1 MPLPRDV
8 PLVLHVDMDAFFAG
22 VEARSDPRLRDLPM
36 VVGGGPGDRGVVTA
50 ASYPARKFGIAS
62 GMSLAE
68 ARRRCPGVVSVPVDP
83 AKMIHESLQVLCIL
97 DRFSPCVEPAS
108 IDEAYLSFP
117 PIAAWR
123 WGEQA
128 RTLAVRVQTAIL
140 MERGLTASVGGAR
153 NKLQAKMAS
162 SLEKPKGISIV
173 PPGAFSRVFGPR
185 PVSSIPG
192 IGPVS
197 SARLEE
203 QRIRT
208 VGDLA
213 RCPESQLRS
222 WFGAGGEWLAACS
235 RGEDD
240 REVVAVA
247 DRDDAKSAGH
257 EMTFSYDVADP
268 RVLKAAL
275 WLLAD
280 RVARRL
286 RCRRISAATVVVR
299 FKLGSRRMSRQTA
312 LAEPIDSPQALARI
326 AWSLLEGAR
335 DGRALRLVGVSA
347 GGLTGSAPTA
357 MLFPSDEKRDRLV
370 RAGDRVR
377 DRFGEHVF
385 LPAGVYGGGGR
396 PAPLPRC
403 NPFGGPEPQDPP

>member
-1 MPLPRDV
+1 
-8 PLVLHVDMDAFFAG
+8 
-22 VEARSDPRLRDLPM
+22 
-36 VVGGGPGDRGVVTA
+36 
-50 ASYPARKFGIAS
+50 
-62 GMSLAE
+62 
-68 ARRRCPGVVSVPVDP
+68 
-83 AKMIHESLQVLCIL
+83 
-97 DRFSPCVEPAS
+97 
-108 IDEAYLSFP
+108 
-117 PIAAWR
+117 
-123 WGEQA
+123 
-128 RTLAVRVQTAIL
+128 
-140 MERGLTASVGGAR
+140 
-153 NKLQAKMAS
+153 
-162 SLEKPKGISIV
+162 
-173 PPGAFSRVFGPR
+173 
-185 PVSSIPG
+185 
-192 IGPVS
+192 
-197 SARLEE
+197 
-203 QRIRT
+203 
-208 VGDLA
+208 
-213 RCPESQLRS
+213 
-222 WFGAGGEWLAACS
+222 
-235 RGEDD
+235 
-240 REVVAVA
+240 
-247 DRDDAKSAGH
+247 
-257 EMTFSYDVADP
+257 
-268 RVLKAAL
+268 VLKAAL